1 MNTRELGINFCTVHL
16 VYLPHIIYGCQ
27 VRFGGLLYYV
37 SKIQLGNTF
46 WLAYCI
52 YLTLF
57 NKQACKC
64 SMGFNMCLAQPLISN
79 SGLLNL
85 KYHTIHLIAIG
96 ATNNVAEKSRFYFA
110 FLQKKTLVV
119 DNRYDTIHV

>member
-1 MNTRELGINFCTVHL
+1 ML
-16 VYLPHIIYGCQ
+16 
-27 VRFGGLLYYV
+27 GGLLYLV
-37 SKIQLGNTF
+37 GNTRMGYIVC
-46 WLAYCI
+46 LAYCI

-57 NKQACKC
+57 NKQECKC
-64 SMGFNMCLAQPLISN
+64 SMGFNMCLAQPLISY
-79 SGLLNL
+79 SCLLNL

-96 ATNNVAEKSRFYFA
+96 AGKNLAQKSRFYFA